1 MKAEFHGKNDTIYSV
16 LNSYKYYIQYVRK
29 GGEQL
34 LFQKN
39 VISVVVKNFTQ
50 KKMAHR
56 QDCIVKNA
64 TNGLN
69 G

>member
-1 MKAEFHGKNDTIYSV
+1 MSLDMSNSQQNFMVNINTIYSM
-16 LNSYKYYIQYVRK
+16 QER
-29 GGEQL
+29 GEQL

-39 VISVVVKNFTQ
+39 VINVVVKNFTQ
-50 KKMAHR
+50 KKVAHR
-56 QDCIVKNA
+56 QDCIVRNA

>member
-1 MKAEFHGKNDTIYSV
+1 MSLDMSNSQQNFMVNINTIYSM
-16 LNSYKYYIQYVRK
+16 QER
-29 GGEQL
+29 GEQL

-50 KKMAHR
+50 KKVAHQ
-56 QDCIVKNA
+56 QDCIVRNV

>member
-1 MKAEFHGKNDTIYSV
+1 MKAEFHCKNNTIQCIKLKQTLYIV
-16 LNSYKYYIQYVRK
+16 YKKR
-29 GGEQL
+29 GEQL

-50 KKMAHR
+50 KKAAHR
-56 QDCIVKNA
+56 QDCIVRNA